1 MGAVDDPRLRERIP
15 VSPTQR
21 SLKLLRD
28 DGWTVAVTEH
38 WNPWARIR
46 QDLFGIIDLLC
57 VRDGVTMGVQ
67 TTSYSNITARVKK
80 IGDSEHIEALRSA
93 EWVIQV
99 HGWRKNKKGRWEAR
113 IVDVS

>member
-1 MGAVDDPRLRERIP
+1 M
-15 VSPTQR
+15 SPTQR

-80 IGDSEHIEALRSA
+80 IGDSEHIEALRGA